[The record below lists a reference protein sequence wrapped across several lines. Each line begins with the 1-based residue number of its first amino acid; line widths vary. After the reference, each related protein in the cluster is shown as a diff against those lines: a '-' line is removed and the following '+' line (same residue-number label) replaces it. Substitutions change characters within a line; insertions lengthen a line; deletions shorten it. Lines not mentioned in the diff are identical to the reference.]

1 MKLYPTYERSISLE
15 LTLFDGKKIHLKNL
29 PSFKERIAYIN
40 STLFNN
46 ATYFDYYL
54 DNIKERWLGKKIVNR
69 PYPLEHVKSTLN
81 IIATYLL
88 LSNDL
93 HDTYAKRFLTLHK
106 KSLKKLMTEE
116 EQKEYTYLR
125 KNIYYHKQTKSTR
138 IDQVVIFICEI
149 DFENTLNESIRIFE
163 NCNDFTSAH
172 ILKRLF
178 FKTECINEIKEKA
191 FSYSNLISQ
200 LTRTIA
206 QNKKLISKIY
216 TTENLKMSIDTLLK
230 LSREIKTLN
239 NDIRFY
245 ESQIKDLYDQYCN
258 LLGINQWAL
267 K

>member
-1 MKLYPTYERSISLE
+1 ME

-93 HDTYAKRFLTLHK
+93 HDTYGKRFLALHK
-106 KSLKKLMTEE
+106 KSLKKKLMTEE

-125 KNIYYHKQTKSTR
+125 KNIYYHKQTKSTK
-138 IDQVVIFICEI
+138 IDQLVIFICEV
-149 DFENTLNESIRIFE
+149 DFETKLNESICYFE
-163 NCNDFTSAH
+163 NLNCNDFTSIH
-172 ILKRLF
+172 VLKRLS
-178 FKTECINEIKEKA
+178 FKRECINEIKEKA
-191 FSYSNLISQ
+191 ISYSNLISQ
-200 LTRTIA
+200 LTRTIIR
-206 QNKKLISKIY
+206 NKKLITQIY
-216 TTENLKMSIDTLLK
+216 TAKNLKMNIDILIK
-230 LSREIKTLN
+230 LSREIKALN

-245 ESQIKDLYDQYCN
+245 ESQIKDLYDQYCS